1 MAKKCCKTSPS
12 FILGV
17 ITAVLLVIWY
27 TRLEDRQKEFY
38 KNLIRQL
45 PDLPG
50 RYMA

>member
-1 MAKKCCKTSPS
+1 MAKKCCAPRPS

-17 ITAVLLVIWY
+17 VLAVVLVMWY
-27 TRLEDRQKEFY
+27 THLEERQKEFV
-38 KNLIRQL
+38 KNLLRQL